1 MDGNILDT
9 GAAMIIPLASDQ
21 ATLENCGGK
30 GMNLS
35 RLARAGLPVPDGIL
49 VTTAAYQA
57 FVDYNDLPPAILA
70 VSGHLDITAPA
81 ALEEASRT
89 LRTLFSHGRIPQH
102 LAQQLLQ
109 AYQAM
114 GQPPVAVRS
123 SATAEDLPDF
133 SFAGQ
138 QDTYLNVQGA
148 DALLKA
154 VVDCWSSLWTARAIG
169 YRARALISPGEMQLA
184 VVVQKMIPC
193 QASGVLFTANPLTE
207 KRSEIVIDATLGL
220 GEALVSGLV
229 EPDHYTVENDVIT
242 ARQLGAKAI
251 SIRAVQGGGTLR
263 QDEQAANLQ
272 ALPDEEILA
281 LSRLARQVE
290 NLFGSPQDIEWGWA
304 DGTLYLLQ
312 SRPITTLYPAIR
324 DFPAHHDLRV
334 LYSFGAIQG
343 VMQPITPLGRDFFD
357 LLIRMM
363 VRVFDH
369 KEITQ
374 QTVLY
379 EAGERLFADG
389 TSVFFHRPFG
399 RKAGKYI
406 FSLVEP
412 GTQEIMQRLLQD
424 PRLAVKPAKA
434 GISPGLRRVLLQ
446 MAPTVLRN
454 LLFPVFGRRRLQK
467 KIEKLVA
474 SVSAELDACQN
485 LAESLPA
492 IEQSVMR
499 LLKFGA
505 RELVPAVASGQV
517 PLQLLRR
524 ALPANSN
531 VWQLT
536 RGLSYNVTTEMDLAL
551 WATSRAI
558 RLDYASYS
566 WFQQRPIESLVQDAL
581 DGQLPAIA
589 QHALDVFMQKY
600 GMRGMAE
607 IDIGRPRWQENPTPI
622 LHSLC
627 SYLQMEDSPAAPDRV
642 FEASMAS
649 AEAALQAYITS
660 ERQRP
665 GGWLRAL
672 RIKILGRR
680 VRELTGLRETPKYT
694 LIRCFTRIRQALLRS
709 GQMLVAN
716 GRLDQ
721 ADDVFFF
728 GFAELK
734 QLSTG
739 TPRNWKSLVRLRRQ
753 SLEHEQGR
761 RRVPRVLLSDGTA
774 FYEGVATPQ
783 GEDASVI
790 MGSPVSSGVVQGKA
804 RVVLNPLAAS
814 LTPGEILVCPG
825 TDPSWTPLFL
835 SAGGLVMEVGGMMT
849 HGAVVAREYGIPAV
863 VGISH
868 ITELIHTGDLIQ
880 VDGSS
885 GRVIILQSSQS

>member
-1 MDGNILDT
+1 
-9 GAAMIIPLASDQ
+9 MIIPLASEQ

-35 RLARAGLPVPDGIL
+35 RLARAGLPVPDGVL
-49 VTTAAYQA
+49 VTTAAYRA
-57 FVDYNDLPPAILA
+57 FVEVNDLQPAILA
-70 VSGHLDITAPA
+70 VSNHLDVTSPA

-89 LRTLFSHGRIPQH
+89 LRTLFSHGRIPQE
-102 LAQQLLQ
+102 LRQQLLQ
-109 AYQAM
+109 AYQSL

-138 QDTYLNVQGA
+138 QDTYLNVQGP

-154 VVDCWSSLWTARAIG
+154 EVDCWSSLWTARAIG
-169 YRARALISPGEMQLA
+169 YRARNRIPATEMQLA
-184 VVVQKMIPC
+184 VVVQQMIAC

-229 EPDHYTVENDVIT
+229 EPDHYTVENDAIT
-242 ARQLGAKAI
+242 ARQLGAKAQ
-251 SIRAVQGGGTLR
+251 SIRAVPGGGTSR
-263 QDEQAANLQ
+263 QDEQAAAQQ
-272 ALPDEEILA
+272 ALPDEQILA
-281 LSRLARQVE
+281 LARLGCQVE
-290 NLFGSPQDIEWGWA
+290 SLFGSPQDIEWGWA
-304 DGTLYLLQ
+304 DGALYLLQ
-312 SRPITTLYPAIR
+312 SRPITTLYPAVR
-324 DFPAHHDLRV
+324 DFPPRADLRV

-357 LLIRMM
+357 LLVRMM

-369 KEITQ
+369 SEISR

-389 TSVFFHRPFG
+389 TSVFFHHPFG
-399 RKAGKYI
+399 RKAGTYI
-406 FSLVEP
+406 FSMVEP

-424 PRLAVKPAKA
+424 PRLAVKPGKA
-434 GISPGLRRVLLQ
+434 GISASLRKTLLQ
-446 MAPTVLRN
+446 MAPSALRN
-454 LLFPVFGRRRLQK
+454 LLFPAFGRRRLQK
-467 KIEKLVA
+467 KIEKLVG
-474 SVSAELDACQN
+474 SVSSELNACQN

-492 IEQSVMR
+492 IEKSVMR

-505 RELVPAVASGQV
+505 RELVPAVVSGQV

-524 ALPANSN
+524 SLPANAN

-536 RGLSYNVTTEMDLAL
+536 RGLPHNVTTEMDLAL

-558 RLDYASYS
+558 RLDYASFS
-566 WFQQRPIESLVQDAL
+566 WFQQHSIESLAQHAL

-589 QHALDVFMQKY
+589 QHALDAFMQKY

-607 IDIGRPRWQENPTPI
+607 IDIGRPRWQEDPTPI

-642 FEASMAS
+642 FEESALS
-649 AEAALQAYITS
+649 AEASLQTFIVS
-660 ERQRP
+660 ERKRP
-665 GGWLRAL
+665 HGWLRAL
-672 RIKILGRR
+672 RVKILARR

-694 LIRCFTRIRQALLRS
+694 LIRCFTRMRQALLRS
-709 GQMLVAN
+709 GQLLVTR
-716 GRLDQ
+716 GVLER
-721 ADDVFFF
+721 ADDVFFL

-739 TPRNWKSLVRLRRQ
+739 TQRNWKSLVRLRRQ
-753 SLEHEQGR
+753 SFEHEQGR

-774 FYEGVATPQ
+774 FYEGVCTPQ

-804 RVVLNPLAAS
+804 RVVLSPVSAK

-835 SAGGLVMEVGGMMT
+835 AAGGLVMEVGGMMT

-868 ITELIHTGDLIQ
+868 VTELIRTGDLIR

-885 GRVIILQSSQS
+885 GRVVIVQSSSG